1 MRDVIEGVSAFSR
14 ARIEL
19 ARRAPFVTPPLLLVL
34 GAGAAHNAT
43 IVIVPVVVAL
53 LFVVMNAAQVYGTN
67 AGAVERTRASAAA
80 QGSGADVPQ
89 RRPLSF

>member
-1 MRDVIEGVSAFSR
+1 MRYMIDGVSEFSR

-19 ARRAPFVTPPLLLVL
+19 ARRAPFVMPLLLLVL

-43 IVIVPVVVAL
+43 IVIVPAVVAL

-67 AGAVERTRASAAA
+67 AGAVERTRVSAAIR
-80 QGSGADVPQ
+80 GRGADLPQ

>member
-14 ARIEL
+14 TRIEL

-34 GAGAAHNAT
+34 GVGAAHNAT

-53 LFVVMNAAQVYGTN
+53 LLVVMTAAQVYGTN
-67 AGAVERTRASAAA
+67 AGAVERTRVSATA
-80 QGSGADVPQ
+80 QEWRADAPQ